1 MCAGGDFHGWEE
13 GEGIMA
19 QSEYDLP
26 DDFDDYD
33 DGAITQVRRAHKA
46 AVKRLKELEG
56 ELQGYRTESR
66 KRTVADVLTSRGYN
80 PKIAD
85 LIPADISNEAEVVS
99 WLDEKAD
106 VFQPMTV
113 AESSEGA
120 QEEQMEGQPE
130 INIPPGYQQFNDVV
144 NSGQAPQGDESQ
156 LLAMIA
162 AAKNPDELN
171 KILFGNSGG
180 PAVYWPVQ

>member
-1 MCAGGDFHGWEE
+1 
-13 GEGIMA
+13 MA
-19 QSEYDLP
+19 NNEFDLP

-46 AVKRLKELEG
+46 AVKRLKELES

-66 KRTVADVLTSRGYN
+66 KRTVADVLTTRGYN

-85 LIPADISNEAEVVS
+85 LIPGDITSEAEVVS

-113 AESSEGA
+113 AADSEGA
-120 QEEQMEGQPE
+120 QNEQMDNQPPV
-130 INIPPGYQQFNDVV
+130 NIPPGYQQFNDVV
-144 NSGQAPQGDESQ
+144 NAGQAPMGDESQ

-162 AAKNPDELN
+162 SAKNPDELN
-171 KILFGNSGG
+171 KILFGNAGG
-180 PAVYWPVQ
+180 PPVY

>member
-1 MCAGGDFHGWEE
+1 
-13 GEGIMA
+13 MA
-19 QSEYDLP
+19 NNEFDLP

-46 AVKRLKELEG
+46 AVKRLKELES

-66 KRTVADVLTSRGYN
+66 KRTVADVLTTRGYN
-80 PKIAD
+80 PKIAE
-85 LIPADISNEAEVVS
+85 LIPGDITNEAEVVS

-113 AESSEGA
+113 AADSDGA
-120 QEEQMEGQPE
+120 QNEQMGNQPE
-130 INIPPGYQQFNDVV
+130 VNIPPGYQQFNDVV
-144 NSGQAPQGDESQ
+144 NAGQAPMGDESQ
-156 LLAMIA
+156 LMAMIA

-171 KILFGNSGG
+171 KILFGNAAG
-180 PAVYWPVQ
+180 PPAY